1 MCPPPPPLPLWI
13 LLWNPP
19 LLTLLILIRLH
30 QNHEIYCC
38 YQNNYGARCTVV
50 LDKYMQ
56 RITAWCFIVLLQ
68 KHKIFTLIW
77 FDSIRL
83 THVIWYND
91 IYSLIVVHLIW
102 LFGRFDSLWREL
114 TSWVLISFDWL
125 FWFDFIQCNVF
136 THKAKLSLIGRLGV
150 GIFLNCRNCKPL
162 IDLLIY
168 WFVNWFMNT
177 RTQTN
182 IHSI

>member
-1 MCPPPPPLPLWI
+1 MCPPPLPLWI

-30 QNHEIYCC
+30 QNHEIHCC

-56 RITAWCFIVLLQ
+56 LITAWCFIVLLQ
-68 KHKIFTLIW
+68 NHKIFTLIW
-77 FDSIRL
+77 VDSIRL

-102 LFGRFDSLWREL
+102 LLGRFDSLWREL
-114 TSWVLISFDWL
+114 ISCVLIWFDWL
-125 FWFDFIQCNVF
+125 FWFDFIQCIVF
-136 THKAKLSLIGRLGV
+136 IHVVLL
-150 GIFLNCRNCKPL
+150 
-162 IDLLIY
+162 DLIY
-168 WFVNWFMNT
+168 
-177 RTQTN
+177 
-182 IHSI
+182 

>member
-1 MCPPPPPLPLWI
+1 MCPPPLPLRI

-30 QNHEIYCC
+30 QNHEIHCC

-50 LDKYMQ
+50 LDKCMQ
-56 RITAWCFIVLLQ
+56 LITAWCFIVLLQ

-102 LFGRFDSLWREL
+102 LLGRFDSLWREL
-114 TSWVLISFDWL
+114 ISCVLIWSDVQKVLKFLMVFDRMIKKYWNPLCFHRHRSFISKKTL
-125 FWFDFIQCNVF
+125 
-136 THKAKLSLIGRLGV
+136 
-150 GIFLNCRNCKPL
+150 
-162 IDLLIY
+162 
-168 WFVNWFMNT
+168 
-177 RTQTN
+177 
-182 IHSI
+182 